1 MERPLERKTT
11 EMEVKTAIDGS
22 FLAREPSRPVCLNRS
37 GRMVE
42 DVTGALGVYT
52 IDDFK
57 IGMVIDLA
65 LGL

>member
-1 MERPLERKTT
+1 
-11 EMEVKTAIDGS
+11 MEVKTAIDGS